1 MPAPPR
7 LRSLRAHPL
16 EFAAAVLRGFRAN
29 QGFLLASAIAY
40 NTLLSIVPAA
50 ILILAVLSQLM
61 PTDRLLDV
69 VHTYVGLL
77 APYQPDVLTDQ
88 IEQFLAEGPLI
99 GILGFL
105 ALLVFSALAFTV
117 LENAMAVIFFH
128 RHRVHRRH
136 FLVSAVLPYL
146 YIMLLGLGLLVV
158 SGVST
163 LLHGLERQSLHVFGR
178 TLALDTAEGWL
189 IYGLGIIGELALLTS
204 LYLVLPHGRIRLRHA
219 LAGAAAATALW
230 EATRH
235 VLVWWFG
242 TLSFVN
248 VIYGSFATVIVILL
262 SLEVS
267 AIILLLGAQV
277 IAEYERLERHHR
289 GQRAEG

>member
-1 MPAPPR
+1 MPER
-7 LRSLRAHPL
+7 QRMRVVRADPL
-16 EFAAAVLRGFRAN
+16 GFAAAVLRGFRTN

-50 ILILAVLSQLM
+50 ILILAVLSHLM
-61 PTDRLLDV
+61 PTERLLAV

-77 APYQPDVLTDQ
+77 APYEPDVLTAQ
-88 IEQFLAEGPLI
+88 IEQFLAEREFI
-99 GILGFL
+99 GALGFV

-117 LENAMAVIFFH
+117 LENAMSVIFFH
-128 RHRVHRRH
+128 RVQIHRRH

-146 YIMLLGLGLLVV
+146 YIMLLGLGLFLV

-163 LLHGLERQSLHVFGR
+163 LLHGLDQRAVQLFGR
-178 TLALDTAEGWL
+178 TLSLDAAETWL
-189 IYGLGIIGELALLTS
+189 VYGLGVVGEIALLTS

-219 LAGAAAATALW
+219 LAGAAAAAALW
-230 EATRH
+230 EVTRH
-235 VLVWWFG
+235 LLVWWFG

-277 IAEYERLERHHR
+277 IAEYERIERQAHSR
-289 GQRAEG
+289 Q